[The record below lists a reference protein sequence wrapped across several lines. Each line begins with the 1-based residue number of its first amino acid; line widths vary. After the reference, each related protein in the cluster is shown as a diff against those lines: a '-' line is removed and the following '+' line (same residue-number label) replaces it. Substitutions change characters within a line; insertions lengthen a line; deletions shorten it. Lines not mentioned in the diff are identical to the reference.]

1 MRLLIDL
8 QGCQNGSRH
17 RGIGRYS
24 LSLTKA
30 LVRNAGEHE
39 VFVLLNGLFEDA
51 GEGLRRELAG
61 VIDPSR
67 FLAFH
72 AVGPVDELKPE
83 NAWRQRA
90 AELLRESVIADL
102 APDALLISSMV
113 DGAMDDTVTSV
124 GWIGGPTVVGAVL
137 YDLIP
142 LLDPE
147 RYIGWAPARRWY
159 FNKMDSFRRCD
170 LLLAIS
176 ASAQREAQT
185 ALGVAPDRV
194 INISTAADDIFEN
207 ASVSPAALDACRRKL
222 GINRPYLM
230 HSGNVEPRKNFEG
243 LIKAFAALPEN
254 LRAKHQL
261 VLVGKFSA
269 EARAELMMLGTR
281 QGMKGNALVLTG
293 HVTDDDLIALYA
305 GCHLFV
311 FPSLHEGF
319 GLPALEAMHFGVPTI
334 GSNTTSVP
342 EVIGREDATFDPTS
356 VPAITAMITRCLT
369 DAGFYRELKDHAQTH
384 ARSFTWDDCARRA
397 ISGFEQAVAAR
408 DAHAPPAM
416 SAAARQQLVFSQV
429 VAGEGMGTPSNA
441 EMLDFARCMARNEAG
456 VEHLNAYARSGGAL
470 SWRVEGPFDSSY
482 SLALVN
488 REAARALN
496 AFGHRVLLHSTE
508 GPGDFPASPA
518 FLAAN
523 PDLAAMHSR
532 IAEPGANSTDVT
544 SRNLYPPRVN
554 EMPGAL
560 RLLHP
565 YAWEETGFP
574 PEWVVQF
581 NRHLNGITC
590 LSEHVRKVLIDN
602 GVKVPMVAVGA
613 GADHWEHIEATR
625 GLHFPGKRFRF
636 LHVSSCF
643 PRKGADVMLAAFG
656 DAFSASDEVSLLIK
670 TFANPHNE
678 IRQQLAACRAANPRY
693 PDVHII
699 EDDLSDA
706 DLKAL
711 YHHCH
716 VLVAPSRAEGF
727 GLPLAEAMLSGLPVI
742 TTAWGGQLDFCSQA
756 NAWLVDYKFTPP
768 QTHFA
773 LHGSV
778 WAEPDRAS
786 LSECLRRAR
795 ATAPG
800 DRLAMATHG
809 RNLLLEH
816 YRWSDVTA
824 RSVKAVREWSAP
836 GADAIHAR
844 VGWITTWNTRCGIAS
859 YSRHILEASGSEVT
873 VLAPRTGERVR
884 DDEPFCHRCWEQGK
898 TGNDFGSLTQA
909 IDEHALDV
917 LVLQFNYGFFN
928 LHELGAFLHDQIDAG
943 RVVLVMM
950 HATGDP
956 PELAADPNW
965 RLASARS
972 GLARCQRLLVH
983 SVADLNRL
991 KQQGLTDNTTL
1002 LPHPLWQLP
1011 HARAAAPRNDALP
1024 LLATFGYCLPH
1035 KGLEEVITAI
1045 DHLRRAGRPVRLR
1058 MLNAEYPDPVSGALV
1073 ATLKKQIIGL
1083 GLQSLVELR
1092 TEYLDDGEVA
1102 AQLAEADLLLFA
1114 YQNTQESASGA
1125 VRHGMATGR
1134 PVAVTPIP
1142 IFDELGDSVLRF
1154 EHSDPPAIAEGLERM
1169 LADIGNAGPLSTAVT
1184 ASAQRWRA
1192 AHDVQALAGRLTSM
1206 CIALGREAEPIHC
1219 VFGGSSRLLRT
1230 EIGRIDGNALHSGRA
1245 EGMLVFGPYLAL
1257 PPGRYSMRASG
1268 SAKKLGAS
1276 KAFIDVVTRGGS
1288 HLLVKAAI
1296 DARAEPGLLAD
1307 LRFDLDTA
1315 CRDLEIRMFVD
1326 SGLDCTIDRLEL
1338 TRARPGDHVSS
1349 ALPLRAEEEE
1359 EEPESVR
1366 ASA

>member
-30 LVRNAGEHE
+30 LARNAGKHE
-39 VFVLLNGLFEDA
+39 IFVLLNGMFEDT
-51 GEGLRRELAG
+51 GEALRRELAG
-61 VIDPSR
+61 VIEPSR
-67 FLAFH
+67 FVTFH
-72 AVGPVDELKPE
+72 ASGPVDELKPE

-90 AELLRESVIADL
+90 AELLRETLIADF

-176 ASAQREAQT
+176 ASAQGEAQS
-185 ALGVAPDRV
+185 ALGVAPERV

-207 ASVSPAALDACRRKL
+207 ATVTPGALDASRRKF

-230 HSGNVEPRKNFEG
+230 HSGNIEPRKNFEG
-243 LIKAFAALPEN
+243 LIKAFAALPEK
-254 LRAKHQL
+254 LRAKYQL

-281 QGMKGNALVLTG
+281 QGVKGDALVLTG
-293 HVTDDDLIALYA
+293 HVTDDDLISLYA

-319 GLPALEAMHFGVPTI
+319 GLPALEAMHFGVPAI

-356 VPAITAMITRCLT
+356 VAAITAMIARCLT
-369 DAGFYRELKDHAQTH
+369 DANFYRELKAHAKSH
-384 ARSFTWDDCARRA
+384 ARTFSWDDCAQRA
-397 ISGFEQAVAAR
+397 IAGFEQAVAAR
-408 DAHAPPAM
+408 GNSNRPVMDRL
-416 SAAARQQLVFSQV
+416 SRQQMAFSQV
-429 VAGEGMGTPSNA
+429 VAGDGLGTPTNA
-441 EMLDFARCMARNEAG
+441 EMLDFARCMARNEAS
-456 VEHLNAYARSGGAL
+456 VEHLRADARNGGAL
-470 SWRVEGPFDSSY
+470 TWRLEGPFDSSY

-488 REAARALN
+488 REAARALTG
-496 AFGHRVLLHSTE
+496 FGHRVLLHSTE
-508 GPGDFPASPA
+508 GPGDFPANPA
-518 FLAAN
+518 FLALN
-523 PDLAAMHSR
+523 PDLAEMHTRVSGPDADR
-532 IAEPGANSTDVT
+532 TDVT
-544 SRNLYPPRVN
+544 SRNLYPPRVS

-560 RLLHP
+560 RLLHH

-574 PEWVVQF
+574 AEWALQF
-581 NRHLNGITC
+581 NQHLTGITTT
-590 LSEHVRKVLIDN
+590 SEHVRKVLIDN
-602 GVKVPMVAVGA
+602 GVTVPIAAVGN
-613 GADHWEHIEATR
+613 GVDHWDRIEATR
-625 GLHFPGKRFRF
+625 GLQFAGKRFRF

-678 IRQQLAACRAANPRY
+678 IHEQLAACRAGNPKY

-742 TTAWGGQLDFCSQA
+742 TTGWGGQLDFCSQA
-756 NAWLVDYKFTPP
+756 NAWLVDYRFTPP

-773 LHGSV
+773 LTGSV
-778 WAEPDRAS
+778 WAEPDRGS

-809 RNLLLEH
+809 RGLLLEH
-816 YRWSDVTA
+816 YRWSDVAA
-824 RSVKAVREWSAP
+824 RSLKAVREWSTS
-836 GADAIHAR
+836 GADKRSAR

-859 YSRHILEASGSEVT
+859 YSRHLIEASEGEVT
-873 VLAPRTGERVR
+873 VLAPRTNKRVR

-898 TGNDFGSLTQA
+898 TDNDFASLTQA
-909 IDEHALDV
+909 IDEHALGV

-943 RVVLVMM
+943 RVVVVMM

-965 RLASARS
+965 RLASASS
-972 GLARCQRLLVH
+972 GLARCHRLLVH

-991 KQQGLTDNTTL
+991 KQQGLAGNGTL
-1002 LPHPLWQLP
+1002 FPHPLWKLP
-1011 HARAAAPRNDALP
+1011 SAHSAAPRVDRALP
-1024 LLATFGYCLPH
+1024 LVATFGYCLPH

-1058 MLNAEYPDPVSGALV
+1058 MLNAEYPDPVSAALV
-1073 ATLKKQIIGL
+1073 ARLRRQVTDL

-1102 AQLAEADLLLFA
+1102 ALLGEADLLMFA

-1142 IFDELGDSVLRF
+1142 IFDDLGDSVVRF
-1154 EHSDPPAIAEGLERM
+1154 EHSDPPAIAEGLGRM
-1169 LADIGNAGPLSTAVT
+1169 LADIQDAGPLSTALM
-1184 ASAQRWRA
+1184 ASAERWRT
-1192 AHDVQALAGRLTSM
+1192 AHDVRALSRRLTNL
-1206 CIALGREAEPIHC
+1206 CTALGREVQPTSF
-1219 VFGGSSRLLRT
+1219 VFDGSSRLLRT
-1230 EIGRIDGNALHSGRA
+1230 QIGQLDGQSLQSRRA

-1257 PPGRYSMRASG
+1257 PPGRYVIQILG
-1268 SAKKLGAS
+1268 QAKSHGKT
-1276 KAFIDVVTRGGS
+1276 KAFLDVVVDGGS
-1288 HLLVKAAI
+1288 IILAKFAIQECADGDTLATLSFELRKA
-1296 DARAEPGLLAD
+1296 
-1307 LRFDLDTA
+1307 
-1315 CRDLEIRMFVD
+1315 CQDLEVRVFVD
-1326 SGLDCTIDRLEL
+1326 VALDCAIKMITVRSLTIAPHFEIC
-1338 TRARPGDHVSS
+1338 
-1349 ALPLRAEEEE
+1349 
-1359 EEPESVR
+1359 
-1366 ASA
+1366 